1 MSLLLDALLL
11 LILILAIPVGAYRG
25 GIREGFTA
33 AGILLGA
40 QLATEWAVPWG
51 DFIGAHSALATDA
64 SRFLVALLLLLLAT
78 VIIGYGSS
86 IAFTYHP
93 GPGGRLF
100 GGILGLLNGVLFV
113 GFVIDFVIVFLFRD
127 SEPDVIRHG
136 YLSRGLSVGTG
147 TILLIGCAIVIGAML
162 FGMLV
167 RERDADQ
174 FPAFQ
179 SAPSTRSRNRSDHA
193 AAQPASTL
201 SAERAPNGETPARQE
216 GEPVPVQIREIRHWE
231 EPESK
236 PVPPQLPESQW
247 SQTWP
252 RSSMG
257 PSVQPPWTPAL
268 SAPTTAPKDTAKR
281 GAARDD
287 ETLRDWLQRTGA
299 AKDRTP
305 QAQTRSDPRDVR
317 DDLDE

>member
-11 LILILAIPVGAYRG
+11 LILILAIPIGVYRG

-51 DFIGAHSALATDA
+51 NFIGDHSALAIDA
-64 SRFLVALLLLLLAT
+64 SRFLVAFLLLLLAT

-100 GGILGLLNGVLFV
+100 GGILGLLNGILFV
-113 GFVIDFVIVFLFRD
+113 GFIIDFVIVFLFRET
-127 SEPDVIRHG
+127 EPPLIRHG
-136 YLSRGLSVGTG
+136 YISRGLSVGTG
-147 TILLIGCAIVIGAML
+147 TILLVGCALVIGAMI

-167 RERDADQ
+167 RERDGDAISSLPMPSAGRPRLVR
-174 FPAFQ
+174 PA
-179 SAPSTRSRNRSDHA
+179 APPPSGEIAEQETRPGQTAGPIEEA
-193 AAQPASTL
+193 A
-201 SAERAPNGETPARQE
+201 
-216 GEPVPVQIREIRHWE
+216 PVQIREIRHWE
-231 EPESK
+231 EPEGE
-236 PVPPQLPESQW
+236 PPQPRLPESQW

-257 PSVQPPWTPAL
+257 PPVQPPWNPLRPGETKA
-268 SAPTTAPKDTAKR
+268 STTAVKR
-281 GAARDD
+281 PESANDQ
-287 ETLRDWLQRTGA
+287 TLRDWLQETATDESRTSM
-299 AKDRTP
+299 P
-305 QAQTRSDPRDVR
+305 QSPEDPREQR
-317 DDLDE
+317 DDVDG

>member
-11 LILILAIPVGAYRG
+11 LILILAIPIGVYRG

-40 QLATEWAVPWG
+40 QLAAEWAVPWG
-51 DFIGAHSALATDA
+51 DFIGDHSSLATDA

-78 VIIGYGSS
+78 AIIGYGSG

-93 GPGGRLF
+93 GPGGRFF
-100 GGILGLLNGVLFV
+100 GGILGLLNGILFV
-113 GFVIDFVIVFLFRD
+113 GFVIDFVIVFLFRG
-127 SEPDVIRHG
+127 SQPELVRHG

-147 TILLIGCAIVIGAML
+147 TILLIGCGVVIGAML

-167 RERDADQ
+167 REREDDQ
-174 FPAFQ
+174 MRAFQ
-179 SAPSTRSRNRSDHA
+179 AQAAATRPSQVDRSRQESPTLVVATGGADA
-193 AAQPASTL
+193 ASSARTGEST
-201 SAERAPNGETPARQE
+201 
-216 GEPVPVQIREIRHWE
+216 PVQIREIRHWE
-231 EPESK
+231 TPDAEPE
-236 PVPPQLPESQW
+236 PPRLPESQW

-257 PSVQPPWTPAL
+257 PSVQPPWTPAPP
-268 SAPTTAPKDTAKR
+268 ATT
-281 GAARDD
+281 GAARSASGRAVARGDD
-287 ETLRDWLQRTGA
+287 ETLRDWLERTGA
-299 AKDRTP
+299 AGDRP
-305 QAQTRSDPRDVR
+305 PRGGNRDDPRDVR

>member
-11 LILILAIPVGAYRG
+11 LVLILAIPIGVYRG

-40 QLATEWAVPWG
+40 QLAAEWAVPWG
-51 DFIGAHSALATDA
+51 DFIGDHSSLAIDA

-78 VIIGYGSS
+78 AIIGYGSG

-100 GGILGLLNGVLFV
+100 GGILGLLNGILFV
-113 GFVIDFVIVFLFRD
+113 GFVIDFVIVFLFGG
-127 SEPDVIRHG
+127 SQPDLVRHG

-147 TILLIGCAIVIGAML
+147 TILLIGCGVVIGAML

-167 RERDADQ
+167 REREDDQ
-174 FPAFQ
+174 MRAFQ
-179 SAPSTRSRNRSDHA
+179 PQAARQRPNRA
-193 AAQPASTL
+193 AGAAQNGPTLVAATGSTDE
-201 SAERAPNGETPARQE
+201 AAPQE
-216 GEPVPVQIREIRHWE
+216 SGEPAPVQIREIRHWE
-231 EPESK
+231 AAEAEPE
-236 PVPPQLPESQW
+236 PPKLPESQW

-257 PSVQPPWTPAL
+257 PSVQPPWTPAP
-268 SAPTTAPKDTAKR
+268 SATSGAARSATKR
-281 GAARDD
+281 TAARDD
-287 ETLRDWLQRTGA
+287 ETLRDWLERTGA
-299 AKDRTP
+299 TDRSP
-305 QAQTRSDPRDVR
+305 RGRASDDPRDKR